1 MSKRLRLP
9 DKGMKVIKDLFLS
22 VLAYALS
29 AVALTFVVQPAM
41 SRIVDDEVY
50 GRFLTLLSV
59 IRLLVGVFIT
69 SLANLRMLRER
80 DYAQKGVKGDFNFQ
94 LLLSMAL
101 SSVILIVVLYIYQS
115 RSILEYVLCIITMLL
130 IMVHD
135 YFSVYYRVVIQYSKL
150 VLDNIL
156 IVVGYGIGLLI
167 YYFVTP
173 VWQIVIIGGYVCGTL
188 YVLFTSPYCRET
200 AKRTPLYGETLKKH
214 GQMSTSMLLRD
225 SINYC
230 DRLLIY
236 PILGGGQVS
245 IYSAASVVGKVIQLV
260 STPVQRVLLSY
271 IVRRNTVDKKDLKK
285 VLLLSVPL
293 FVVAYAGL
301 YLVGRILL
309 PIMYPQYAEA
319 AAGILWIIL
328 MAIIFN
334 TVAAMFNTILMRFDK
349 MSIQIWIPL
358 ARLVCYLS
366 CALPLVG
373 AFGLMGFC
381 WGYLTSA
388 VVFLGFTVVRLFMI
402 SGKTNEQK
410 AEQQ

>member
-9 DKGMKVIKDLFLS
+9 DKGIKVIKDLFLS

-50 GRFLTLLSV
+50 GRFLTLLSM

-69 SLANLRMLRER
+69 SLANLRMLREL
-80 DYAQKGVKGDFNFQ
+80 DYAEKGVKGDFNFQ

-101 SSVILIVVLYIYQS
+101 SSVILVVVLYIYQS
-115 RSILEYVLCIITMLL
+115 RSIWEYVLCIITMLL

-200 AKRTPLYGETLKKH
+200 VKRTPLYGETLKKH
-214 GQMSTSMLLRD
+214 GQMGTSMLLKD
-225 SINYC
+225 TINYC

-285 VLLLSVPL
+285 VLLLSAPL
-293 FVVAYAGL
+293 FAVAYAGL
-301 YLVGRILL
+301 YVVGRILL
-309 PIMYPQYAEA
+309 PIMYPQYADA

-328 MAIIFN
+328 LAIIFN
-334 TVAAMFNTILMRFDK
+334 TIAAMFNTILMRFDK
-349 MSIQIWIPL
+349 TSIQIWIPL
-358 ARLVCYLS
+358 ARLVCYLA

-381 WGYLTSA
+381 WGYLASA
-388 VVFLGFTVVRLFMI
+388 VVFLGFTVMRLFTI